1 MYFFL
6 MPLDIIFQ
14 LNFSKIEASNCGA
27 IELHVNIFAIRETQN
42 FEYCCRW
49 DAFWRSDINSR
60 TEKLLKHNYI

>member
-1 MYFFL
+1 

-42 FEYCCRW
+42 FEYCCR
-49 DAFWRSDINSR
+49 
-60 TEKLLKHNYI
+60 